1 MQYTDAIQE
10 PDVFCYQLAY
20 WMSYDPELVW
30 SLVQRHA
37 GYMSV
42 LPAGYY
48 EFYID
53 RDYASILVLAFP
65 QLRRQY
71 QKDLY
76 T

>member
-20 WMSYDPELVW
+20 WMTYDPESVW
-30 SLVQRHA
+30 QLVQRHN

>member
-1 MQYTDAIQE
+1 MQYTEAMRE
-10 PDVFCYQLAY
+10 PDVFCYNLAY
-20 WMSYDPELVW
+20 YMPYDPELVW
-30 SLVQRHA
+30 ELVQRHS

-48 EFYID
+48 EFYIP
-53 RDYASILVLAFP
+53 REYACMLVMAFP